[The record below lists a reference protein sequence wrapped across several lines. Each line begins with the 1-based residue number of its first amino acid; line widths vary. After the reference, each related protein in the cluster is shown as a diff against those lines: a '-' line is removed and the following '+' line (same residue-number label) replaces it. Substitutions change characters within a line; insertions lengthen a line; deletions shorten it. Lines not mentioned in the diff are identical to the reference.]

1 MFVTESIILL
11 WWLAVLEQQLLLRR
25 FFIYIFVPSYIGLT
39 RRRFAIMRL
48 PLPNFFSDTTINCFC
63 YFYNLSKGE
72 TDWLTFSCS
81 LCGVIHA
88 GLGWAL
94 IVICEEEKKNHTPWN
109 TKTQLFFRYFIFSFR
124 NKIEWFFSLIF
135 FFCFFFPLLV
145 VVCWFSRCC
154 CWLVWWRWV
163 IVMADVVSSFTYKN
177 INLTNKRIVVS
188 KTRNKIFLFFYFFL
202 LGNNWISFLF
212 LTI

>member
-135 FFCFFFPLLV
+135 FSVSSFLFWWWCVDLV
-145 VVCWFSRCC
+145 VVVAGWCGGGE
-154 CWLVWWRWV
+154 WLWWP
-163 IVMADVVSSFTYKN
+163 M
-177 INLTNKRIVVS
+177 L
-188 KTRNKIFLFFYFFL
+188 FL
-202 LGNNWISFLF
+202 LSPIKIL
-212 LTI
+212 I

>member
-25 FFIYIFVPSYIGLT
+25 FLYIYIYFCFIVYRPS
-39 RRRFAIMRL
+39 RRFAIMRL
-48 PLPNFFSDTTINCFC
+48 PLPNFFSDTIIKCFC
-63 YFYNLSKGE
+63 CFYNLSKGE

-109 TKTQLFFRYFIFSFR
+109 TKTQLFFRYFILSFR
-124 NKIEWFFSLIF
+124 NKIEWFFFFNF

-145 VVCWFSRCC
+145 VVCLVVVVAGWCGGGE
-154 CWLVWWRWV
+154 WLWWP
-163 IVMADVVSSFTYKN
+163 M
-177 INLTNKRIVVS
+177 L
-188 KTRNKIFLFFYFFL
+188 FL
-202 LGNNWISFLF
+202 LSPIKIL
-212 LTI
+212 I